1 MKVRKGLVVIATG
14 TILAAAGAAYSA
26 PLQQSYYRDND
37 RQVRIAESQ
46 KERGER
52 LIQRGKQ
59 LERFGNG
66 GRERR
71 WSGRAGSWSEK
82 LYATNAMAYRKS
94 VTNGSK
100 TAFVRTQSN

>member
-46 KERGER
+46 KARGER

-59 LERFGNG
+59 LERMGNWRQG
-66 GRERR
+66 QELERQGRQLVREAQRHERDGR
-71 WSGRAGSWSEK
+71 WEERYE
-82 LYATNAMAYRKS
+82 R
-94 VTNGSK
+94 
-100 TAFVRTQSN
+100 